1 MALYLVPV
9 GFCFTAITPDINEC
23 ENGQHDCDAHAFC
36 RNTIGSYSCTCG
48 IGYEGDG
55 IQCSATHAVLV
66 LSTYRSSN
74 KPMLVGFE
82 GKSRL
87 GTVRP
92 TDAAVTR
99 CNFNDNNIS
108 KIFQGWSTIIWSLIM
123 AMKFPFNMDV
133 ELHYMGKCSILV
145 ALENIN
151 DR

>member
-1 MALYLVPV
+1 MIAFIL
-9 GFCFTAITPDINEC
+9 GDINEC
-23 ENGQHDCDAHAFC
+23 QNGQHDCDAHATC
-36 RNTIGSYSCTCG
+36 SNTIGSYSCTCDF
-48 IGYEGDG
+48 GYASDG
-55 IQCSATHAVLV
+55 IQCSAPAVLV
-66 LSTYRSSN
+66 LSTHISSN
-74 KPMLVGFE
+74 KPMLVSFE

-87 GTVRP
+87 GTDRP

-108 KIFQGWSTIIWSLIM
+108 KIFQGWSTIIWRWIM
-123 AMKFPFNMDV
+123 AMKFPLNMDV

>member
-1 MALYLVPV
+1 MIAFIL
-9 GFCFTAITPDINEC
+9 GDINEC
-23 ENGQHDCDAHAFC
+23 ENGQHDCDAHATC
-36 RNTIGSYSCTCG
+36 SNTIGSYSCTCDF
-48 IGYEGDG
+48 GYASDG
-55 IQCSATHAVLV
+55 IQCSAPAVLV
-66 LSTYRSSN
+66 LSTYR
-74 KPMLVGFE
+74 PMLVGFG

-87 GTVRP
+87 GTIRP
-92 TDAAVTR
+92 TDTTVTR